1 MCHTGSVTTR
11 AYSRGF
17 TLIEIVMVLA
27 IAGLLL
33 VVVFLAVSGAQRNR
47 RDSQRKTDLGRIASQ
62 IEAFASDNAGCYPRT
77 SGGVPSGCPA
87 ALARWS
93 TGAPAS
99 RFINSTYIT
108 VANLKDPLAGLDYD
122 YTGLQNPSPAQP
134 AGVDYQVGSGTTTC
148 DGAASNGD
156 RIYAVRMSLEQ
167 GTACRDN
174 L

>member
-1 MCHTGSVTTR
+1 MVNVRRRHQN
-11 AYSRGF
+11 GF
-17 TLIEIVMVLA
+17 TLIEIVLVLA

-47 RDSQRKTDLGRIASQ
+47 RDSQRKSDLSRIAAQ
-62 IEAFASDNAGCYPRT
+62 IEAYASNNSGCYPRT
-77 SGGVPSGCPA
+77 SGGVPGGCPST
-87 ALARWS
+87 LARWS
-93 TGAPAS
+93 TGPPPA

-108 VANLKDPLAGLDYD
+108 AVTLKDPLAGSDYD

-134 AGVDYQVGSGTTTC
+134 AGVEYQVGSHTTLC
-148 DGAASNGD
+148 DGSASSGD

-174 L
+174 Q